1 MTDYGIEM
9 MLIACYMAI
18 LSGLIGVLIAVTM
31 MYYEWKKAIH
41 KMNQEAEK
49 NGEEL

>member
-1 MTDYGIEM
+1 MTDYGIGM
-9 MLIACYMAI
+9 MLIACYAAI

-31 MYYEWKKAIH
+31 TYYEWKKALD
-41 KMNQEAEK
+41 KMNEAAER